1 MQHKKGTAYMTYC
14 TPVSIALALAYSAA
28 LVIVCLDLF
37 AFRPF

>member
-1 MQHKKGTAYMTYC
+1 MNHPTR
-14 TPVSIALALAYSAA
+14 IALAMAYSAA